1 MQDVKFHLCV
11 CFFFGR
17 MADFPAVYY
26 GLFSSQF
33 ISMWVSVLCQ
43 VPNKCL

>member
-1 MQDVKFHLCV
+1 MQDVKFHLCG
-11 CFFFGR
+11 FFFGR

-43 VPNKCL
+43 VANKSL